1 MQWAGG
7 RTDFPRGHPTLY
19 QPLST
24 LLHSGRHQRM
34 SRAAD
39 RWVFSIKTLKISALT
54 VHQVGGI
61 SPQPSISPSALQS
74 DDAGHSQRRDLQSDS
89 RALIEWTSQVQST
102 KLLWRICGKSF
113 SGICTSLQQVRVY
126 NEMFAYHPFN
136 LLRSSLGLH
145 CNLRS
150 KLFWIAETHDKHML
164 LKVRKPSVGDIRFT
178 SLLLEGEKI
187 QECSEQQ
194 VLYKTWK
201 ADGGRWQKEGG
212 IFFETKQHC
221 FCSKS
226 FFLVI

>member
-1 MQWAGG
+1 M
-7 RTDFPRGHPTLY
+7 
-19 QPLST
+19 
-24 LLHSGRHQRM
+24 
-34 SRAAD
+34 
-39 RWVFSIKTLKISALT
+39 
-54 VHQVGGI
+54 HQVGGI
-61 SPQPSISPSALQS
+61 SPQPGGSPRAPQS
-74 DDAGHSQRRDLQSDS
+74 DDAGHSQRRYLQNDS
-89 RALIEWTSQVQST
+89 RALIEWTSQVQSPT
-102 KLLWRICGKSF
+102 LLRRICWKSF
-113 SGICTSLQQVRVY
+113 SGICTSLQQLRVC

-136 LLRSSLGLH
+136 PLRSRLSLHG
-145 CNLRS
+145 NLGS

-164 LKVRKPSVGDIRFT
+164 LKVRKPSVGDIRFA

-212 IFFETKQHC
+212 IFFDTKQHC